1 MGSPYD
7 GLPIFIRSLCYFR
20 PHRMGSVRRTAIFNP
35 HRVGNRYDGQRFLF
49 AVYVTFAPHRMGVRT
64 TDGDI
69 YLLL

>member
-1 MGSPYD
+1 MGGSTTDGDIYSQFMLLSLPIVWGPYD
-7 GLPIFIRSLCYFR
+7 G
-20 PHRMGSVRRTAIFNP
+20 RR
-35 HRVGNRYDGQRFLF
+35 YLF